1 MELFRGYVPTRNKQC
16 LEKFKGVEK
25 LKTRSEVQDLDEYAG
40 ILGEETILIDV
51 DDAETSELL
60 FRMVQDLE
68 LKCRVYATTRGKHFL
83 FKNCGVKKSW
93 TKCTLAVGITTDGKV
108 GANNSYEILKSG
120 GVERPIL
127 YDFPEG
133 EIQEL
138 PKWLTPVKSNYDF
151 PNLGEGDGRNQT
163 LFNYI
168 LTLQSD
174 DFTKEEARECIRL
187 INRYVLKKPLSDKE
201 LDVILRDDAFK
212 KTSFFRDKTFLFDK
226 FATYLKNN
234 NHIVKINN
242 QLHIYKDGI
251 YVSGAGEIEGAMIKL
266 ISNLKRAWRSEVL
279 SYLEIMIEENTK
291 ATNPNIIAFS
301 NGLYNIR
308 DGSFKEFTPD
318 VVITNKIPWPYN
330 PAAHDDLLDHT
341 LNRLACDDP
350 EVRALLE
357 EMVGFSPQAKRVHLP
372 EVVGKGYGTF
382 WNFKG
387 RYRVCKGSRASK
399 KSKTTALNIIKRMM
413 QYPEANTLV
422 VRKVFRT
429 LKDSCFTE
437 LKWAINRLGVSA
449 YWEIKES
456 PLEMTYL
463 PTGQKIY
470 FRGLDDPLK
479 VTSITVEIGYLCWCW
494 IEEAYE
500 IMNEADFDMLDE
512 SIRGAIPEET
522 GLFKQITLTF
532 NPWNEKHWIRKRFFG
547 EITGKDAQGNPTYKF
562 HDSWISPDGQI
573 YATTTNYLCNEWLD
587 TADLKVFNTM
597 KENNPRRYKVAG
609 LGGWGIVDGLIF
621 DNWREEAFDYL
632 AISKKPD
639 VKSAFGLDFGYTND
653 PTALFCGLVSE
664 KERTI
669 WVFDELYEKALTNRA
684 ICDRITGMGYG
695 KERIKADCAEPKS
708 IDELR
713 DAGLHRIRA
722 ARKGKD
728 SVNNGIQYIQGYTI
742 IVHPRCVNFITEI
755 SNYTWAEDKFGAKIN
770 VPIDDFN
777 HLMDAMR
784 YGLEDMLV
792 GPAFS
797 FD

>member
-60 FRMVQDLE
+60 FRIVQDLE

-93 TKCTLAVGITTDGKV
+93 TKYTLAVGITTDGKV

-330 PAAHDDLLDHT
+330 PAAYDDLLDHT

-350 EVRALLE
+350 EVRGLLE
-357 EMVGFSPQAKRVHLP
+357 EMVGYCMYRRNELGKAFILIGDKSNGKSTFLHVVKNLLGDQNIASLDLKELGDRFKTAELFGKLANIGDDIGDEFIANASVFKKLVTGDRVNVERKGQDPFEFNNYSKFLFSTNNIPRIKDKTGAVQRRLVIVPFDAKFTPNDADFRPFIKDELCEQGSMEYLALLGLQGLKRVLGNAQFTTSSRVQGQLDEYEENNNP
-372 EVVGKGYGTF
+372 IIGFINEVGVDGIENEATDSVYRRYKEYCIAN
-382 WNFKG
+382 NFQALSKIEF
-387 RYRVCKGSRASK
+387 SRQITK
-399 KSKTTALNIIKRMM
+399 RCGFTTALK
-413 QYPEANTLV
+413 
-422 VRKVFRT
+422 
-429 LKDSCFTE
+429 
-437 LKWAINRLGVSA
+437 
-449 YWEIKES
+449 
-456 PLEMTYL
+456 
-463 PTGQKIY
+463 
-470 FRGLDDPLK
+470 
-479 VTSITVEIGYLCWCW
+479 
-494 IEEAYE
+494 
-500 IMNEADFDMLDE
+500 
-512 SIRGAIPEET
+512 
-522 GLFKQITLTF
+522 
-532 NPWNEKHWIRKRFFG
+532 WIRNRKTRVFVKG
-547 EITGKDAQGNPTYKF
+547 G
-562 HDSWISPDGQI
+562 
-573 YATTTNYLCNEWLD
+573 D
-587 TADLKVFNTM
+587 T
-597 KENNPRRYKVAG
+597 E
-609 LGGWGIVDGLIF
+609 
-621 DNWREEAFDYL
+621 
-632 AISKKPD
+632 
-639 VKSAFGLDFGYTND
+639 
-653 PTALFCGLVSE
+653 
-664 KERTI
+664 
-669 WVFDELYEKALTNRA
+669 
-684 ICDRITGMGYG
+684 
-695 KERIKADCAEPKS
+695 
-708 IDELR
+708 
-713 DAGLHRIRA
+713 
-722 ARKGKD
+722 
-728 SVNNGIQYIQGYTI
+728 
-742 IVHPRCVNFITEI
+742 
-755 SNYTWAEDKFGAKIN
+755 
-770 VPIDDFN
+770 
-777 HLMDAMR
+777 
-784 YGLEDMLV
+784 
-792 GPAFS
+792 
-797 FD
+797 